1 MTLPDYHFIS
11 APLWLIT
18 TLHVLTLSLH
28 FAAMNFIVGGVL
40 IVLFGNFPD
49 RWQDPTVRKFIK
61 LFPTAMAATVTLG
74 VAPLLFLQLV
84 YPRQVYSAAIVSG
97 WFWMMVVPAA
107 ILAYYLFYGA
117 AFSGKDGASKPGG
130 LLFLALLAAIYVSL
144 VYSSVFSMAERPDL
158 IQKLYAQRQTGLMW
172 NPDVG
177 DYLLRWLHMILGA
190 VTVGGYFVGLLGKD
204 NPAAAVAGKRFFL
217 AGFVLSSLAGLAY
230 LFSLGKYLPVFMR
243 TPAVWSLTFGIL
255 LGLGAMHLFFTR
267 KYGIS
272 GVLLF
277 LSLLSMVINRHYVR
291 LIKLEGQFDPAAW
304 RVQMQWSPFLLFLVC
319 FVICLVTLW
328 YMLSLFFRSQ
338 KPAP

>member
-1 MTLPDYHFIS
+1 MTLPDSNFLS

-28 FAAMNFIVGGVL
+28 FAAMNFVVGGVM
-40 IVLFGNFPD
+40 IILFGNFPD
-49 RWQDPTVRKFIK
+49 RWQDPTVKKFIK

-97 WFWMMVVPAA
+97 WFWMLVAPAVVV
-107 ILAYYLFYGA
+107 AYYSLYRA
-117 AFSGKDGASKPGG
+117 AFSDKEGAARGG
-130 LLFLALLAAIYVSL
+130 WLLFLALLAVIYVSL

-158 IQKLYAQRQTGLMW
+158 IQKLYAQRQTGLTW
-172 NPDVG
+172 NPEAG

-190 VTVGGYFVGLLGKD
+190 VTVGGYFVGLLGRD
-204 NPAAAVAGKRFFL
+204 NTAAALAGKRFFVG
-217 AGFVLSSLAGLAY
+217 GFVLSSLAGLGY

-243 TPAVWSLTFGIL
+243 SPGVWSLTLGIL
-255 LGLGAMHLFFTR
+255 LGLGSMHLLFTR

-291 LIKLEGQFDPAAW
+291 LIRLDGQFDPASW
-304 RVQMQWSPFLLFLVC
+304 RVQMQWSPFFLFLVC
-319 FVICLVTLW
+319 FVVCLLLLW
-328 YMLSLFFRSQ
+328 LMLSLFFRSR
-338 KPAP
+338 KPAA